1 MKLKPTAPRV
11 DIDTY
16 KYSSNTYTVDG
27 TVWSVSSLV
36 EYAKE
41 NKWQPFDMPLAGIHM
56 DGIPWSDLK
65 SFKDFVS
72 HCKQI
77 EDADLKFP
85 IIIDDF
91 GYVADGWHRIA
102 KALLNGAKTI
112 KAIRLQ
118 SMPPGTQKKE

>member
-1 MKLKPTAPRV
+1 MKLKSTFPKV
-11 DIDTY
+11 EIDTY

-27 TVWSVSSLV
+27 TVWNVSSLV

-41 NKWQPFDMPLAGIHM
+41 NKWEPFDMPLAGIPIDDM
-56 DGIPWSDLK
+56 PWSNLK

-77 EDADLKFP
+77 ENADLKFP

-102 KALLNGAKTI
+102 KAILSGAKTI

-118 SMPPGTQKKE
+118 HMPQGIQKKE